1 MIKVLHYLNQF
12 FAGIGGEDKAGQ
24 EVLFLPHAVGIGTAI
39 EASLKERGIEY
50 ATLVCGDN
58 YFHEQEEKALQAMR
72 SAIDSVSTRLLPRRP
87 SLQRRPLWHRLRQS
101 LQLGARQLAHPR
113 DHRHA

>member
-24 EVLFLPHAVGIGTAI
+24 EVLFLPQPVGVGA
-39 EASLKERGIEY
+39 ELAKGLQKHGVDY

-58 YFHEQEEKALQAMR
+58 SAPSPMGYFAL
-72 SAIDSVSTRLLPRRP
+72 SV
-87 SLQRRPLWHRLRQS
+87 
-101 LQLGARQLAHPR
+101 AF
-113 DHRHA
+113 